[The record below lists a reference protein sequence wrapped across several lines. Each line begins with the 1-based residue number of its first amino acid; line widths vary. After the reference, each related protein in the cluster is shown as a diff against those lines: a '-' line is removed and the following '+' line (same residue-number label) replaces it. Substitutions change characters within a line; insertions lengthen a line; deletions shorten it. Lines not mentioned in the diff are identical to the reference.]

1 MELGLGDR
9 QGTTTQ
15 TPQKPPAMADN
26 NTTPTAANDR
36 TVASTPGTR
45 RTSTSSAGNMA
56 DQPQATRDQSNE
68 GARKPRPRPVDY
80 GGSLFALHLCIHE
93 LSSNP

>member
-1 MELGLGDR
+1 
-9 QGTTTQ
+9 
-15 TPQKPPAMADN
+15 
-26 NTTPTAANDR
+26 
-36 TVASTPGTR
+36 
-45 RTSTSSAGNMA
+45 MA

>member
-15 TPQKPPAMADN
+15 TPQKPAAMADN

-68 GARKPRPRPVDY
+68 SARKPRPRPVDY
-80 GGSLFALHLCIHE
+80 GGSPFAIHL
-93 LSSNP
+93 LYTRVVS